1 MGKPNS
7 KLKAEDKSDLGEI
20 PEKELREW
28 YIRFLIDCQ
37 DQTLTVDEFK
47 KIYGNFFPFRDAEK
61 FSEDVF
67 SNFDANKADGSVDFM
82 AYITAK
88 LPISRYL

>member
-20 PEKELREW
+20 PENELREW

-37 DQTLTVDEFK
+37 DKTLTVDEFR
-47 KIYGNFFPFRDAEK
+47 KIYRNFFPFRDAEK

-67 SNFDANKADGSVDFM
+67 RNFDANKVDGSVDFM